1 MRTLLL
7 LRGAPGCGKSSWI
20 EANCLRQYTLCAD
33 DIRML
38 CASPSLTVSGEA
50 AIDQTNDTLVWK
62 TLFQLLETRM
72 QHGEFTIIDATNSK
86 TSEMNRYKALCDQY
100 RYRIFCV
107 DMTGVP
113 IEECKRRNAARPP
126 FKRVPDAAIDKMYS
140 RFATQKIPSG
150 ITVIGPDELDRV
162 FFHKID
168 LSDYDRIHV
177 IGDIHGCDTA
187 LGKFM
192 DEISFGGEPTNDFFI
207 FTGDYTDR
215 GIENYEV
222 LERLTKMTDD
232 DNVLFLEGNHEL
244 WLWKWANDEV
254 TPSKEFELVTKTQ
267 LESRGLDKKLAR
279 KFYRRLGQCAWFDYR
294 GKEFF
299 VNHAGISNLP
309 VNPTMLATN
318 QLIHGVGKYNDY
330 EAVEEAWVRN
340 TRDNCY
346 QIHGHRNTKS
356 LPVKANERVYN
367 LEGRV
372 EFGGCLRAVTIS
384 PYGIREH
391 EIKNDVF
398 RPAEEM
404 FQYKYQVG
412 QQRLSIPD
420 IILEM
425 WKSKF
430 IQEKKYDNISSFN
443 FTKSAFFRKEWDEM
457 TTKARG
463 LYINIPKAKIV
474 ARAYDKFFNIGERDE
489 TKLENLQSKLAFPVH
504 AYVKENGFL
513 GIVAYNEETDDLLI
527 TTKSSPEGDFSQWL
541 REDLYANLGAEAMN
555 GIKAYSK
562 EHNVS
567 FVFECIDMVRDP
579 HIIEYPVKSK
589 VVLLDIVYNEIPFRK
604 MPFDEMTAVADRF
617 SIPHKELAYTLESW
631 QEFFDWHNHVTAD
644 DYQYNDRE
652 IEGFVIEG
660 ANGYMVKLKLAYYKF
675 WKFMRGIA
683 YETIKNGYVGRDKLA
698 GLQSARGNFF
708 YGWLKEYREQLLAAN
723 DDPNTDKR
731 EILSQIPTD
740 IITLRRMFLE
750 SGYRKHTELKG
761 ESIA

>member
-20 EANCLRQYTLCAD
+20 ETNCLQRYTLCAD

-38 CASPSLTVSGEA
+38 CASPSLTVSGET

-62 TLFQLLETRM
+62 ILFQLLETRM
-72 QHGEFTIIDATNSK
+72 QNGEFTVIDATNSK

-107 DMTGVP
+107 DMTDVP
-113 IEECKRRNAARPP
+113 IDVCKQRNAARPP
-126 FKRVPDAAIDKMYS
+126 FKRVPDAAIDKMYA

-177 IGDIHGCDTA
+177 IGDIHGCDTV

-192 DEISFGGEPTNDFFI
+192 DEVSFGVEPTNDFFI

-215 GIENYEV
+215 GVENYEV

-254 TPSKEFELVTKTQ
+254 TPSKEFELVTKTE
-267 LESRGLDKKLAR
+267 LESHGLDKKLIR
-279 KFYRRLGQCAWFDYR
+279 KFYRRLGQCAWFDYH

-299 VNHAGISNLP
+299 VNHAGVSNLP
-309 VNPTMLATN
+309 VNPTMLATK
-318 QLIHGVGKYNDY
+318 QLIHGVGKYNDH

-346 QIHGHRNTKS
+346 QIHGHRNTKD

-372 EFGGCLRAVTIS
+372 EFGGCLRAVQIMPDEIKTV
-384 PYGIREH
+384 

-404 FQYKYQVG
+404 FQYKYQAG

-425 WKSKF
+425 RKSKF

-489 TKLENLQSKLAFPVH
+489 TKLENLQSKLAFPAH

-541 REDLYANLGAEAMN
+541 REDLYENLGEETMEC
-555 GIKAYSK
+555 IKAYSK

-604 MPFDEMTAVADRF
+604 MPFDEMTAVADQF

-631 QEFFDWHNHVTAD
+631 QEFFEWHNQVTAD
-644 DYQYNDRE
+644 DYQYNGRE

-675 WKFMRGIA
+675 WKFMRSIA
-683 YETIKNGYVGRDKLA
+683 YETIRHGYVSKDKLA

-723 DDPNTDKR
+723 DDPDMDKR

-740 IITLRRMFLE
+740 IITLRRMFLD
-750 SGYRKHTELKG
+750 SGYMNEHH
-761 ESIA
+761 